1 MKFEQELMVA
11 ASVEDVW
18 PTLMDIERSAPCMP
32 GAEVLESD
40 GVEAYRVRVRLKL
53 GPLSIAPS
61 ARLRIAKRDNA
72 ARRATIVATAA
83 EADGS
88 GRAEARARV
97 EAISAPAGTR
107 VSISAEVQLA
117 GTAALIG
124 QRLVAE
130 LAPVYL
136 RQFAANLERVIGHP
150 SASATSAPTAALPLS
165 EVAAT
170 VVSTR
175 LRDSGPRVATA
186 LVFAAIGYALGRR
199 AAPG

>member
-1 MKFEQELMVA
+1 MKFEHAFTVA
-11 ASVEDVW
+11 APIEDVW
-18 PTLMDIERSAPCMP
+18 PALLDIERSVPCMP
-32 GAEVLESD
+32 GAKVLESD

-61 ARLRIAKRDNA
+61 ARLRITERDDA

-97 EAISAPAGTR
+97 DAVSAPPGTR
-107 VSISAEVQLA
+107 VSISAEVQLT
-117 GTAALIG
+117 GTAALVG

-130 LAPVYL
+130 LAPIYL
-136 RQFAANLERVIGHP
+136 RQFAANLERVIAHP
-150 SASATSAPTAALPLS
+150 SAPAASAPPAALPLS

-170 VVSTR
+170 VVGSR
-175 LRDSGPRVATA
+175 LRDSRALVVTA

-199 AAPG
+199 GSSG

>member
-1 MKFEQELMVA
+1 MKFEHAFTVA
-11 ASVEDVW
+11 APIEDVW
-18 PTLMDIERSAPCMP
+18 PALMDVERSAPCMP
-32 GAEVLESD
+32 GAQVLESNGAD
-40 GVEAYRVRVRLKL
+40 AYRVRVRVKL

-61 ARLRIAKRDNA
+61 ARLRITERDDD
-72 ARRATIVATAA
+72 ARRATIAATAV

-97 EAISAPAGTR
+97 DADSAPPGTR

-117 GTAALIG
+117 GTAAVIG

-130 LAPVYL
+130 LAPIYL
-136 RQFAANLERVIGHP
+136 RRFATNLEGVLAHP
-150 SASATSAPTAALPLS
+150 SEPTGAVAPAELPLS

-170 VVSTR
+170 VVSSR
-175 LRDSGPRVATA
+175 LRDSRTLVAAA

-199 AAPG
+199 GASG